1 MSRSSDVAQAKSK
14 ARVSVPIDQFVVML
28 KGPGL
33 EGAVVTFMKQE
44 LRADPPHP
52 RQVDLLAGALSFA
65 EASPELRAWR
75 EELRTAM
82 RRSLDAYR
90 GGGVD
95 PARLEATLEDGLG
108 AMRVYRQV
116 ALKGQEENVLQE
128 ELTAEHRLLVER
140 LAIAGVLKRAQEHDA
155 FLDKI
160 DQIGLARWSRPDLAA
175 GVGDSL
181 QASAQAHY
189 QRATELLADKQ
200 YNRAFDEARIA
211 SGRAPCDEKIGRLYD
226 TARVQFVSSIRKPVS
241 PEYQKEHRIELEQIV
256 REIQGIGF
264 DAGLTPERIEYVR
277 KRIRDGED
285 LDKDYLPLQLKKA
298 EFLTNR
304 REYMAARE
312 VVTRVERTVP
322 LGGSMAEQWLQ
333 LDARLTGELTA
344 FRSTITKQTAD
355 LIARAQFR
363 EALTAASEGLSADP
377 VNRLLLYRSAISAA
391 VIRDQPRARALVK
404 VYLGTAAVDCSDT
417 PDAEKTLFEL
427 YRRPDPTEREPQPG
441 SAPNWVSGELYA
453 LGEVFYD
460 PLSGSF
466 QLHVSVASVP
476 EGERVTSTEFKW
488 DGFMASSIT
497 TSVNPRKGEP
507 LSRDRTV
514 LAIEPVYDRRH
525 VYMTGIGW
533 RANSAGERSVLPLRY
548 LNCPDFDPVLAA
560 RFTDSV
566 STRGW
571 AGNPFFHPFLWDG
584 IFLFDLEYDELGRI
598 KTAMP
603 VSQGIAHP
611 SSPFSEPLTFTW
623 EGRSKRLI
631 AIKGAKYP
639 QKDGV
644 RQTQPARQRG
654 YHPP

>member
-1 MSRSSDVAQAKSK
+1 
-14 ARVSVPIDQFVVML
+14 
-28 KGPGL
+28 
-33 EGAVVTFMKQE
+33 
-44 LRADPPHP
+44 
-52 RQVDLLAGALSFA
+52 
-65 EASPELRAWR
+65 
-75 EELRTAM
+75 M

-175 GVGDSL
+175 GVADSL
-181 QASAQAHY
+181 RSSAQAHY

-200 YNRAFDEARIA
+200 YDRAFDEARIA
-211 SGRAPCDEKIGRLYD
+211 NSLAPCDERIGRFYD
-226 TARVQFVSSIRKPVS
+226 TARVEFVNFTRKPVS
-241 PEYQKEHRIELEQIV
+241 PQYEKEQRIVLEQIV

-304 REYMAARE
+304 REYMDARD

-344 FRSTITKQTAD
+344 FRRTIEKQTKD
-355 LIARAQFR
+355 LIAREQFK
-363 EALTAASEGLSADP
+363 EALNAASEGLKADP
-377 VNRLLLYRSAISAA
+377 LNRLLLYWSAISAG
-391 VIRDQPRARALVK
+391 VIRDQPRARTLVEE
-404 VYLGTAAVDCSDT
+404 YLRTAVLDCSDT
-417 PDAEKTLFEL
+417 PDAEKALFEL
-427 YRRPDPTEREPQPG
+427 YRWPAPAGRKPEPG
-441 SAPNWVSGELYA
+441 SAPNWVSGEPYA

-466 QLHVSVASVP
+466 QLHVSVSSVP
-476 EGERVTSTEFKW
+476 EGDRVTSTEFKW

-497 TSVNPRKGEP
+497 TSANPRKGEP
-507 LSRDRTV
+507 LLRDRTV
-514 LAIEPVYDRRH
+514 LAIEPVYDQRH
-525 VYMTGIGW
+525 VYMTGIAW
-533 RANSAGERSVLPLRY
+533 RANSAGERRILPLRY

-560 RFTDSV
+560 KFTDKV

-571 AGNPFFHPFLWDG
+571 AGNPFFHPFLWDQ
-584 IFLFDLEYDELGRI
+584 IFLFDLEYDDLGRI
-598 KTAMP
+598 KTATP
-603 VSQGIAHP
+603 VSQDVSHQ
-611 SSPFSEPLTFTW
+611 SSPLSEPLTFTW

-631 AIKGAKYP
+631 AIRGAKYLRTMEYDKHNRLVREAITHP
-639 QKDGV
+639 DGNGKIEYRYQKDTMQLV
-644 RQTQPARQRG
+644 RVECEDSFYDKASRTVFLDSRER
-654 YHPP
+654 